1 MTVVS
6 IRTAEHLYAVSGV
19 GYAPKGGFTVESET
33 SRLATNGS
41 SNELISDG
49 DATAPAAGSCSASE
63 LHALQALLEGAILCN
78 DSVLSRSTEGGKET
92 YTPLGAPTEVAL
104 LTVCEKAGIDQKQL
118 KNAKPR
124 VASVPFESEHKF
136 MATVHEEGPPVAGAG
151 QRKRI
156 IFVKGAPDRLMP
168 LCQSQVVS
176 DDVNV
181 PHAPLDLAFW
191 QQRQAQLSSKG
202 LRVLA
207 LCRWMGEG
215 MACRPLK
222 LVCRCACCPPAALE
236 QLFSSISITAACSCT
251 LLYA

>member
-6 IRTAEHLYAVSGV
+6 IRTAERLYAVSGV
-19 GYAPKGGFTVESET
+19 GYAPKGGFSIEGKT
-33 SRLATNGS
+33 SRLAGNGS
-41 SNELISDG
+41 SSELAADG
-49 DATAPAAGSCSASE
+49 AAAAPAAGSLSATE
-63 LHALQALLEGAILCN
+63 LHALQALLEGASLCN

-92 YTPLGAPTEVAL
+92 FTPLGAPTEVAL

-136 MATVHEEGPPVAGAG
+136 MATVHEEGPPVAGAA

-168 LCQSQVVS
+168 LCHSQVVG
-176 DDVNV
+176 DDVKV
-181 PHAPLDLAFW
+181 PHAPLDLGFW
-191 QQRQAQLSSKG
+191 QEQQAQLSSKG

-207 LCRWMGEG
+207 LCRWVGWSGETSQEVI
-215 MACRPLK
+215 AVIL
-222 LVCRCACCPPAALE
+222 LLWTCC
-236 QLFSSISITAACSCT
+236 C
-251 LLYA
+251 YAV

>member
-6 IRTAEHLYAVSGV
+6 IRTAERLYAVSGV
-19 GYAPKGGFTVESET
+19 GYVPKGGFSIEGKA
-33 SRLATNGS
+33 SRLAAGS
-41 SNELISDG
+41 SDIAADG
-49 DATAPAAGSCSASE
+49 DAAAPAAGSCTADE

-78 DSVLSRSTEGGKET
+78 DSVLSKSTEDGKET

-118 KNAKPR
+118 KAAKPR

-151 QRKRI
+151 GAASQRKRI
-156 IFVKGAPDRLMP
+156 IFVKGAPDRLLP
-168 LCQSQVVS
+168 LCRSQVVG
-176 DDVNV
+176 DDVSV

-191 QQRQAQLSSKG
+191 QEQQATLSSKG

-207 LCRWMGEG
+207 LCRCVVE
-215 MACRPLK
+215 AILC
-222 LVCRCACCPPAALE
+222 
-236 QLFSSISITAACSCT
+236 STSI
-251 LLYA
+251 